1 MKKHIHLFVFSA
13 LLSVSTSYS
22 QDCTGNRYYQQIFA
36 TVTEDL
42 NVQYGSNLAQD
53 ETTTVN
59 LFLDIYRPNG
69 DTDTDRPLVILAHG
83 GSFIGGTK
91 ADVAAQCREL
101 ARMGYVAASIQYRL
115 LSITTPVMMNPGLE
129 FQKEVVRAMHD
140 MRAAIRFFRKSA
152 AEDGNPY
159 GINSNII
166 IVGGF
171 SAGGILANHT
181 TYLDHDSKIPTD
193 LVSYVTAQGGLE
205 GNSGNNGYSSVP
217 QMVLSWCGAIADSSW
232 IESGD
237 QPYVGVH
244 NITDNT
250 VPNLSGQPAV
260 GPFNIPVTLY
270 GDSLMYVRT
279 LNVGVNSAY
288 MSVPTTGHC
297 DFPPSNGPFVTDFM
311 HEQLCVQGLSL
322 AKKPETVLFSIYP
335 NPAEESFFIDVP
347 SNEWNWNVS
356 VINMLGQTIHAEEMQ
371 NHQNRI
377 SVHASD
383 FKSGIYMVKLTSND
397 GKEAMKK
404 VVIR

>member
-1 MKKHIHLFVFSA
+1 MKKQIHLFIFSA
-13 LLSVSTSYS
+13 LLSANVSYS
-22 QDCTGNRYYQQIFA
+22 QDCSGNRYYQQIFT

-53 ETTTVN
+53 ELTNVN
-59 LFLDIYRPNG
+59 LFLDIYRPDG

-91 ADVAAQCREL
+91 ADVATQCREL
-101 ARMGYVAASIQYRL
+101 AKMGYVAASIQYRL
-115 LSITTPVMMNPGLE
+115 LSINATVIANPGLE

-140 MRAAIRFFRKSA
+140 MRAAIRFFRKSVA
-152 AEDGNPY
+152 QDGNPY

-181 TYLDHDSKIPTD
+181 TYLDHESKIPTD

-205 GNSGNNGYSSVP
+205 GNSGNSGYNSVP
-217 QMVLSWCGAIADSSW
+217 QMVLSWCGAIADTSW
-232 IESGD
+232 IEPGD

-260 GPFNIPVTLY
+260 GPFSIPVTLY

-279 LNVGVNSAY
+279 INVGVNSVY

-297 DFPPSNGPFVTDFM
+297 DFPPSNGPFVTNFM

-335 NPAEESFFIDVP
+335 NPAAESFFIDVP
-347 SNEWNWNVS
+347 ANEWNWNVS
-356 VINMLGQTIHAEEMQ
+356 IVNTLGQTIHQEEISS
-371 NHQNRI
+371 HQNRI
-377 SVHASD
+377 NVHSAN
-383 FKSGIYMVKLTSND
+383 FEAGIYLVKLTSDD